1 MAITTNWMGAKSA
14 QEKKPMT
21 RHTRGPKVTEEGLAL
36 AGVTSYLQSNSE
48 SRVDLR
54 LVDRKKYC
62 CRSDIF
68 LAKQ

>member
-1 MAITTNWMGAKSA
+1 MAITTNWMGAKGA

-21 RHTRGPKVTEEGLAL
+21 RHSRGPKVTEEGLAL
-36 AGVTSYLQSNSE
+36 AGVTSY
-48 SRVDLR
+48 
-54 LVDRKKYC
+54 C